1 EEGIN
6 AFAAG
11 YAPSD
16 AAIAVTRGTLERLN
30 RAELQGVVAHEV
42 SHVLNGDMRLNIR
55 LMGVLFGILVLGIIG
70 RRMLLHSN
78 LGGRNKNAGAVLVV
92 ALAVMIVGYVGLLF
106 GRMIKA
112 GISRQ
117 REYLADASAV
127 QVTRQTAGLAGALKK
142 IGGLPSGS
150 KLAAAD
156 TEEVSHM
163 LFGDGVGYSRL
174 FSTHPPLLERIKALD
189 PQFDPAAL
197 QSLQRNWAKAPPD
210 GLHEDRVMGLDG
222 AGARAP
228 LPAAGAQVALT
239 PEQVIGQV
247 GDPEDDDYRRAG
259 VLAAS
264 IPSALRASA
273 ASQDGAVA
281 LVIGLLLDAAAAVR
295 A

>member
-1 EEGIN
+1 
-6 AFAAG
+6 
-11 YAPSD
+11 
-16 AAIAVTRGTLERLN
+16 
-30 RAELQGVVAHEV
+30 
-42 SHVLNGDMRLNIR
+42 
-55 LMGVLFGILVLGIIG
+55 
-70 RRMLLHSN
+70 
-78 LGGRNKNAGAVLVV
+78 
-92 ALAVMIVGYVGLLF
+92 
-106 GRMIKA
+106 
-112 GISRQ
+112 
-117 REYLADASAV
+117 
-127 QVTRQTAGLAGALKK
+127 
-142 IGGLPSGS
+142 
-150 KLAAAD
+150 
-156 TEEVSHM
+156 
-163 LFGDGVGYSRL
+163 DGVGYSRL

-295 A
+295 ARQVALVAEAFGATLAGAAEAQAAAASGLHPLLRLPLVALAFPMLRRRPRTELARLVACVRPEE